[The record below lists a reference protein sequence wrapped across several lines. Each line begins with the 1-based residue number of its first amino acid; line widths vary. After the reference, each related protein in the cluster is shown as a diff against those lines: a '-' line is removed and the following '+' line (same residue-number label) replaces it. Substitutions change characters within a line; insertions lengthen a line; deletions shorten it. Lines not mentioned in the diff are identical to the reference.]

1 MQPTSWLH
9 SQTNNIP
16 NTRVEF
22 LYESKED
29 WAENKLGLE
38 SDNICAYTDGSANE
52 LGVGADV
59 SVESTFE
66 DQAILNSDQEQSV
79 SLSKT
84 TTIFQAEMLALS
96 MALTILNSCVN
107 TSIALIT
114 ESMSVMQSLQN
125 PAVRNKTKLSCIN
138 QVNSVAQSNQLAL
151 IWVPGHPGIHG
162 NKKADEMANIGAALE
177 TMGPDPAPPISLR
190 YIKGKI
196 CEWSVE
202 EFHNKWSNSAKAST
216 IKETLNLNI

>member
-59 SVESTFE
+59 SVESTIE
-66 DQAILNSDQEQSV
+66 DQEQSV

-125 PAVRNKTKLSCIN
+125 PAVRTKTKLSCIN
-138 QVNSVAQSNQLAL
+138 QINSVAQSNQLAL
-151 IWVPGHPGIHG
+151 IWVPGHSGIH
-162 NKKADEMANIGAALE
+162 
-177 TMGPDPAPPISLR
+177 P
-190 YIKGKI
+190 
-196 CEWSVE
+196 W
-202 EFHNKWSNSAKAST
+202 
-216 IKETLNLNI
+216 